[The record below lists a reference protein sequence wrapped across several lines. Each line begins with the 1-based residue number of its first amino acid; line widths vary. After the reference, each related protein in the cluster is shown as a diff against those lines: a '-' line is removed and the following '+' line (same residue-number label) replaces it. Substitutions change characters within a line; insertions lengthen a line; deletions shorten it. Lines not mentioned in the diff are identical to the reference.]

1 MSSALGVQVVYF
13 KVLPL
18 PDLVPKDKA
27 LRHDIATRVS
37 AVIAE
42 QTAIRR
48 EMQAATSAEF
58 RMVRERAVTRLG
70 FQTQFSSLQSRIL
83 IPKYYDP
90 ELEEQLKAAEDVQ
103 NWSTIGEMRAAR
115 VLVKSA
121 LVIGGVATALIAGE
135 GWHHSGWDS
144 LEVVQSSADK
154 VHIAVSF
161 TRYRADGEKYA
172 SYPSLYIVERGESGW
187 GVRARSS
194 FAP

>member
-1 MSSALGVQVVYF
+1 MCKSIGIFACAIALCAAAGARADEAANAAAL
-13 KVLPL
+13 KVMDAFMAAFNARDVEAWAGTFLYPHVRFASGKVTVF
-18 PDLVPKDKA
+18 PD
-27 LRHDIATRVS
+27 
-37 AVIAE
+37 
-42 QTAIRR
+42 
-48 EMQAATSAEF
+48 
-58 RMVRERAVTRLG
+58 
-70 FQTQFSSLQSRIL
+70 
-83 IPKYYDP
+83 
-90 ELEEQLKAAEDVQ
+90 
-103 NWSTIGEMRAAR
+103 RAAFIAANGI
-115 VLVKSA
+115 S
-121 LVIGGVATALIAGE
+121 ALIAGE